1 MSRPVALALRALG
14 LGDFLTGLPALAL
27 LKQALPDHDVVLA
40 APPVFRPLI
49 ELAPAVDA
57 LLPATEL
64 APLTG
69 LAGTAGIARDT
80 APVSVAIDL
89 HGKGPESRR
98 LLAALRPDVLYGFAD
113 PAVGLSGPTWRRNE
127 HEVLRWRRLISES
140 LGVPD
145 TGPGVAGCLSL
156 PNDAISDGNSP
167 TTTVPAGLTVVH
179 PGAAAGSRRWP
190 ASRFAEVAAQLA
202 AEGHQVVITGGEA
215 ERELA
220 GTVAA
225 AAGVTPLVGLSLRHL
240 LILIARARLVVC
252 GDTGVAHIA
261 SNYRTPSVL
270 LFGPVS
276 PASWGPPTDGP
287 HVVLWHGDGTGD
299 PHGAEP
305 DPALLAIGVDEVVQ
319 AVHSLSASTVL
330 PEKPVPKEVVPKEV
344 VPKKPIPE
352 EAISGRGR
360 ESR

>member
-27 LKQALPDHDVVLA
+27 LKQALPEHDVVLA
-40 APPVFRPLI
+40 APPVFQPLI
-49 ELAPAVDA
+49 ALAPAVDA
-57 LLPATEL
+57 LLPAAEL

-69 LAGTAGIARDT
+69 LGGAAGDRP
-80 APVSVAIDL
+80 PVSVAIDL

-98 LLAALRPDVLYGFAD
+98 LLAALRPDALYGFAD
-113 PAVGLSGPTWRRNE
+113 PAAGLVGPTWRRDE
-127 HEVLRWRRLISES
+127 HEVLRWRRLVSES
-140 LGVPD
+140 LSVPD
-145 TGPGVAGCLSL
+145 TGPGVAGCLAL
-156 PNDAISDGNSP
+156 PTDAMSNGRHPVRS
-167 TTTVPAGLTVVH
+167 VPAGLTVVH

-190 ASRFAEVAAQLA
+190 ASRFVEVAAQLA
-202 AEGHQVVITGGEA
+202 AEGHRVVITGGES
-215 ERELA
+215 ERQLA

-225 AAGVTPLVGLSLRHL
+225 AAGVATLVGLSLRQL
-240 LILIARARLVVC
+240 LILIGRARLAVC
-252 GDTGVAHIA
+252 GDTGVAHLA

-276 PASWGPPTDGP
+276 PASWGPPADGP

-319 AVHSLSASTVL
+319 AVHSLSTSC
-330 PEKPVPKEVVPKEV
+330 EEVK
-344 VPKKPIPE
+344 
-352 EAISGRGR
+352 SGEGR
-360 ESR
+360 EFR